1 MTQVTISEFKK
12 NIKYYSDLVKKEDIL
27 VLDNGK
33 PIMRITDPLKNRTER
48 MKQLRGIIKTDT
60 EFEKILEMRQL

>member
-33 PIMRITDPLKNRTER
+33 PIMRITDPLKNRTKR